1 MRAFEILILSILSL
15 YAFSM
20 FVGVERK
27 SRWLRLLPGFSL
39 AIVLIQILVEGQRW
53 QMYPIYVYAVLLF
66 ALTFKNM
73 RFAQRPSDK
82 PKSKGNLLFRIVG
95 GISNVLLLVV
105 IAMPPLLLPVFK
117 LPIPTG
123 PYNVGTRYD
132 YFIDK
137 NRPEPLT
144 PDSTDFQEISVQVWY
159 PAEISSDDRP
169 VAYWENA
176 SEKSEIIS
184 KFWGGLPAFL
194 FSHFSLVR
202 THSYLD
208 ANLSKTEWTYPVL
221 IFNHGSI
228 GLPSLNTVLMEDL
241 ASNGFIVFSI
251 GHSDYSPFFIKPDGT
266 IKAFD
271 PAGEALQSK
280 MRENDDPEVRGTAK
294 QLMQSRDLHEQELL
308 LRKFLEKNPHNQ
320 KSLFRWVE
328 DISFTINELERLN
341 SGKGFFSGRLD
352 LGRIGVFGVSF
363 GGAASTQVCV
373 REKRCKAAISM
384 DCPQF
389 GDLLDHDV
397 SQPMMFMSSEQ
408 YKGMNDVFF
417 ESKENPLYMVTIK
430 NSTHQNLSDL
440 SIWGRLFRMQMLGEI
455 DGERCLRIQNTY
467 IHAFFEKYLKGIDS
481 RLLTGLSPEYPEV
494 DIKLKNIE

>member
-1 MRAFEILILSILSL
+1 MR
-15 YAFSM
+15 
-20 FVGVERK
+20 VESK
-27 SRWLRLLPGFSL
+27 NRWFHLLPGFSL
-39 AIVLIQILVEGQRW
+39 AIVLIQILVEGHRW
-53 QMYPIYVYAVLLF
+53 QMYPIYVYAVFLF

-184 KFWGGLPAFL
+184 RFWGGLPTFF

-202 THSYLD
+202 THYYLD

-221 IFNHGSI
+221 IFNQGSI
-228 GLPSLNTVLMEDL
+228 GLPSLNTVLMQDL
-241 ASNGFIVFSI
+241 ASNGFIVFAI
-251 GHSDYSPFFIKPDGT
+251 GHSDHIPFFVKPDGT
-266 IKAFD
+266 IRAFD
-271 PAGEALQSK
+271 PASEALQAK
-280 MRENDDPEVRGTAK
+280 MRENDGPEVRSTAK
-294 QLMQSRDLHEQELL
+294 QELL

-328 DISFTINELERLN
+328 DISFAIDELERLN
-341 SGKGFFSGRLD
+341 SGKGFF
-352 LGRIGVFGVSF
+352 IG
-363 GGAASTQVCV
+363 
-373 REKRCKAAISM
+373 KA
-384 DCPQF
+384 
-389 GDLLDHDV
+389 
-397 SQPMMFMSSEQ
+397 
-408 YKGMNDVFF
+408 
-417 ESKENPLYMVTIK
+417 
-430 NSTHQNLSDL
+430 
-440 SIWGRLFRMQMLGEI
+440 
-455 DGERCLRIQNTY
+455 
-467 IHAFFEKYLKGIDS
+467 
-481 RLLTGLSPEYPEV
+481 
-494 DIKLKNIE
+494 